1 MDATTKKLL
10 NLLGSDDLEL
20 RVAAAQVFS
29 ELGISTRLSGIVS
42 GNPMSPCNWLL

>member
-29 ELGISTRLSGIVS
+29 ELGISTKAGSKALGT
-42 GNPMSPCNWLL
+42 WLREP